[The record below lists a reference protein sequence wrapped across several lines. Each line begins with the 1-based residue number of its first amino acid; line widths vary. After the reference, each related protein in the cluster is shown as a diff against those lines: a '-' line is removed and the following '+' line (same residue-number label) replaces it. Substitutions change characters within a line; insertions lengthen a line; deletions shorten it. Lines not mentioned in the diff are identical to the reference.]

1 MLMEVWPK
9 DDESSITLR
18 LAPPL
23 RLEADGSGNPMEVWL
38 KEDEISDVTLRLVPL
53 QAGDSD
59 RFSQEDSEKGP
70 PCKKSRKQGPRVDS
84 QEQGQSSNQ
93 KSDQGA
99 AIATLHV
106 HSTYL
111 RRYVYYFCKPQ

>member
-38 KEDEISDVTLRLVPL
+38 KEDETSDVTLRLVPL
-53 QAGDSD
+53 QAGDQD
-59 RFSQEDSEKGP
+59 RFSHEDSEKGP
-70 PCKKSRKQGPRVDS
+70 PSKKSRKQGSRIDC
-84 QEQGQSSNQ
+84 QEQGQSSIKNP
-93 KSDQGA
+93 DQGA

-106 HSTYL
+106 HSAYL
-111 RRYVYYFCKPQ
+111 RRYCLFLL